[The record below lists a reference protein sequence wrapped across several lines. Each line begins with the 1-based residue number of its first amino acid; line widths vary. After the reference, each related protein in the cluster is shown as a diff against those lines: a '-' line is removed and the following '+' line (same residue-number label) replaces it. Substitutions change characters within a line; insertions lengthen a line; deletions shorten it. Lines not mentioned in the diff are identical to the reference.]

1 MPEVPAAP
9 EDRPAPVALR
19 LTLAQV
25 ASTRDGATNLALV
38 HEAVRRAAD
47 DGAHVVVLPE
57 YASAFDPHG
66 PDPELAEP
74 LDGRFVE
81 GLRAAARDAG
91 VAVVAG
97 TTVPGAD
104 PARAVNVVVGVGSD
118 GALVGAYRKVHLYD
132 AFGQRESDRL
142 EAGTP
147 AAPPLVLD
155 RTAWAPDSTTRS
167 PGLFAGVLTCYDLRF
182 PESARRLVD
191 AGADVLLVPAA
202 WAAPSSPARA
212 AARELKADHWR
223 TLLRA
228 RAIENTT
235 FVVGVGQ
242 CGPGVLGRSLVVGP
256 DGAVLAELGE
266 EPGSVTVELDPRRL
280 GEVRAANPSLV
291 NRRYVV
297 VPR

>member
-1 MPEVPAAP
+1 MPTVPERP
-9 EDRPAPVALR
+9 EERPAPVALR

-25 ASTRDGATNLALV
+25 ASTRDAAANLARARD
-38 HEAVRRAAD
+38 AVRYAAD
-47 DGAHVVVLPE
+47 DGSHVVVLPE

-81 GLRAAARDAG
+81 GLRAAAREAG

-104 PARAVNVVVGVGSD
+104 PARALNVVVGVGSD

-142 EAGTP
+142 EAGP
-147 AAPPLVLD
+147 AAAPPLVLD
-155 RTAWAPDSTTRS
+155 RTAWAPDGTSRA

-182 PESARRLVD
+182 PESGRRLVD

-202 WAAPSSPARA
+202 WAAPSSVSRA
-212 AARELKADHWR
+212 VERDQKADHWR

-228 RAIENTT
+228 RAIENTA

-242 CGPGVLGRSLVVGP
+242 CGPGVLGRSLVVAP
-256 DGAVLAELGE
+256 DGEVLAELGE
-266 EPGSVTVELDPRRL
+266 EPAYVTVELDPRRL
-280 GEVRAANPSLV
+280 GEVRATNPSLV

>member
-1 MPEVPAAP
+1 MPTVPERP

-25 ASTRDGATNLALV
+25 ASTRDGATNLVLARD
-38 HEAVRRAAD
+38 AVRRAAD

-57 YASAFDPHG
+57 YASGFDPHG

-74 LDGRFVE
+74 LGGRFVE

-97 TTVPGAD
+97 TTLPGED

-142 EAGTP
+142 EPGPAG
-147 AAPPLVLD
+147 APPLVLD
-155 RTAWAPDSTTRS
+155 RTSWAPDATDGA

-202 WAAPSSPARA
+202 WAAPSSPERAVERA
-212 AARELKADHWR
+212 AKADHWR

-228 RAIENTT
+228 RAIENTA

-242 CGPGVLGRSLVVGP
+242 CGPGVLGRSLVVAP
-256 DGAVLAELGE
+256 DGEVLAELGE
-266 EPGSVTVELDPRRL
+266 EPGCVTVELDPRRL

>member
-1 MPEVPAAP
+1 MPTVPERP

-25 ASTRDGATNLALV
+25 ASTRDGATNLALARD
-38 HEAVRRAAD
+38 AVRRAAD

-57 YASAFDPHG
+57 YASGFDPHG

-74 LDGRFVE
+74 LGGRFVE

-97 TTVPGAD
+97 TTLPGED

-142 EAGTP
+142 EPGPAG
-147 AAPPLVLD
+147 APPLVLD
-155 RTAWAPDSTTRS
+155 RTSWAPDGA

-202 WAAPSSPARA
+202 WAAPSSLERAVERA
-212 AARELKADHWR
+212 AKADHWR

-228 RAIENTT
+228 RAIENTA

-242 CGPGVLGRSLVVGP
+242 CGPGVLGRSLVVAP

-266 EPGSVTVELDPRRL
+266 EPGCVTVELDPRRL
-280 GEVRAANPSLV
+280 GEVRATNPSLV

>member
-1 MPEVPAAP
+1 MPTVPERP
-9 EDRPAPVALR
+9 EERPAPVALR

-25 ASTRDGATNLALV
+25 ASTRDGATNLAQARQ
-38 HEAVRRAAD
+38 AVRQAAD

-81 GLRAAARDAG
+81 GLRAAARDTG

-104 PARAVNVVVGVGSD
+104 RARAVNVVVGVGA
-118 GALVGAYRKVHLYD
+118 GGTLVGAYRKVHLYD

-142 EAGTP
+142 EAG
-147 AAPPLVLD
+147 AAGAPPLVLD
-155 RTAWAPDSTTRS
+155 RTAWAPDSASRA

-202 WAAPSSPARA
+202 WAAPSSASRA
-212 AARELKADHWR
+212 AEREVKADHWR

-228 RAIENTT
+228 RAIENTA

-242 CGPGVLGRSLVVGP
+242 CGPGVLGRSLVVAP
-256 DGAVLAELGE
+256 DGEVLAELGE
-266 EPGSVTVELDPRRL
+266 DPACVTVGVDPRRL
-280 GEVRAANPSLV
+280 GEVRATNPSLV